1 MPEVRLIDANAL
13 HAKIYEDSERSYGA
27 SANIAQVLL
36 RIETAPTIEPK
47 LRHGDWN
54 TIYSFDGDVYFR
66 CSNCEEEFV
75 LDDGNPKSKGW
86 KYCPSC
92 GCKMDGGADNG

>member
-1 MPEVRLIDANAL
+1 MQEQMTKQDAIEYLLYLKHDVQAKSPMDIALDTAIEVL
-13 HAKIYEDSERSYGA
+13 K
-27 SANIAQVLL
+27 Q
-36 RIETAPTIEPK
+36 PTIEPEV
-47 LRHGDWN
+47 RHGDWN

-92 GCKMDGGADNG
+92 GCKMDGGAEQ